1 MYTEVKVRTKRV
13 NPKTFEEKDV
23 VVHFITPA
31 DEVLAP
37 AELKALQACS
47 GESDVI
53 ALFQSPIKEIVNEKE
68 FDKPFFKATLVQTV
82 VTDSGTDKELKYKV
96 LVHADD
102 FQEAN
107 NLLVDY
113 VKQGLDDMRIDAINK
128 TKMEWLD

>member
-23 VVHFITPA
+23 VVHLITPA

>member
-68 FDKPFFKATLVQTV
+68 FDKPFFKATLVQTI

-113 VKQGLDDMRIDAINK
+113 VKQGLDDMRIDAITK

>member
-13 NPKTFEEKDV
+13 NEKTFEEKDV

-47 GESDVI
+47 GESDAI
-53 ALFQSPIKEIVNEKE
+53 AIFQSPIKEIVNEKE
-68 FDKPFFKATLVQTV
+68 FDKPFFKATLVQTI

-102 FQEAN
+102 FQQAN
-107 NLLVDY
+107 SLLVDY
-113 VKQGLDDMRIDAINK
+113 VKQGLDDMRIDAITK

>member
-1 MYTEVKVRTKRV
+1 MFTEVKAKTTEV
-13 NPKTFEEKDV
+13 NMKTSVEKEV

-37 AELKALQACS
+37 AELKALQALQ

-53 ALFQSPIKEIVNEKE
+53 AIFQSPIKEIVNEKE
-68 FDKPFFKATLVQTV
+68 TDKPFFKATLVQTFV
-82 VTDSGTDKELKYKV
+82 SDSGAEKELKYKV

-107 NLLVDY
+107 SLLQDY
-113 VKQGLDDMRIDAINK
+113 VKQGLDDMRIDAISK
-128 TKMEWLD
+128 TRMLWLE

>member
-1 MYTEVKVRTKRV
+1 MYTEVKIRTKRV
-13 NPKTFEEKDV
+13 DPKTTEEKNI

-31 DEVLAP
+31 DECLSP
-37 AELKALQACS
+37 SELKALQACQS
-47 GESDVI
+47 ESDVI
-53 ALFQSPIKEIVNEKE
+53 ALYQSPIKEIVNEKE
-68 FDKPFFKATLVQTV
+68 YDKPFFKATLVQTFI
-82 VTDSGTDKELKYKV
+82 TDAGTEKEMKYRV

-107 NLLVDY
+107 DLLVEY

>member
-1 MYTEVKVRTKRV
+1 MFTEVKAKTTEV
-13 NPKTFEEKDV
+13 NMKTSVEKEV

-37 AELKALQACS
+37 AELKALQALQ

-53 ALFQSPIKEIVNEKE
+53 AIFQSPIKEIVNEKE
-68 FDKPFFKATLVQTV
+68 TDKPFFKATLVQTFV
-82 VTDSGTDKELKYKV
+82 SDSGTEKELKYKV

-107 NLLVDY
+107 SLLQDY
-113 VKQGLDDMRIDAINK
+113 VKQGLDDMRIDAISK
-128 TKMEWLD
+128 TRMLWLE